1 VDRARPNQLDPVS
14 EAARNPAMTVLKSER
29 AIERRTE
36 RVVDMLFSLRDLTRP
51 TDRPA
56 RQSPVQE

>member
-14 EAARNPAMTVLKSER
+14 EAARNPAMTVLESER